1 MSRMKLPVVGLA
13 LVSATVALS
22 AQNAP
27 APQTRARDYGISA
40 MIGGAP
46 GGLDAI
52 TDVAGVEVGHTT
64 LISGRPP
71 LTVGKG
77 PVRTGVTVVHPRG
90 KTNGDAVFGAWFTLN
105 GNGEMTGTTWI
116 EESGI
121 VEGPIA
127 ITNTHSVGLVRDAIL
142 KWQVSRPG
150 LQPWG
155 LPVVA
160 ETYDGSLND
169 INGFHVKDEHV
180 FQALDGA
187 AGGVV
192 AEGNV
197 GGGTGMVCHQ
207 FKGGI
212 GTASRVLSPQNG
224 GFTVGVL
231 VQCNYG
237 SRAGLRV
244 AGVPVG
250 EEITDLLPCSP
261 AGRPNARPCDA
272 PKAEHEPA
280 IDQGSI
286 IVVVAT
292 DAPLLPH
299 QLKRLVTRV
308 SLGIGR
314 MGGFGGNSS
323 GDIFV
328 AFSTANPKTAA
339 APEKTTVEMLP
350 NNRMDSLFQATVQAT
365 EEAILNA
372 LLAAETMEGGN
383 SQRVYALPHDRL
395 RATLKKYGR

>member
-1 MSRMKLPVVGLA
+1 MRTILSISVLCVA
-13 LVSATVALS
+13 TIIVSA
-22 AQNAP
+22 QGNP
-27 APQTRARDYGISA
+27 AAKPRARELGISA
-40 MIGGAP
+40 RIGGAP
-46 GGLDAI
+46 GTLDAI
-52 TDVAGVEVGHTT
+52 TDVGGVEVGHTT
-64 LISGRPP
+64 LISGAPP
-71 LTVGKG
+71 LVVGKG

-90 KTNGDAVFGAWFTLN
+90 KQNSDPVFGAWFTLN
-105 GNGEMTGTTWI
+105 GNGEMTGTTWL

-121 VEGPIA
+121 LEGPVA
-127 ITNTHSVGLVRDAIL
+127 ITNTHSVGVVRDAIL

-169 INGFHVKDEHV
+169 INGFHVNDEHTL
-180 FQALDGA
+180 QALDKA
-187 AGGVV
+187 AGGAV

-212 GTASRVLSPQNG
+212 GTASRVLSANDG
-224 GFTVGVL
+224 GFVVGVL

-237 SRAGLRV
+237 SRANFSV

-250 EEITDLLPCSP
+250 AEIADLLPCATRP
-261 AGRPNARPCDA
+261 KVGGRPPCDA
-272 PKAEHEPA
+272 PRQDPDAGQ

-286 IVVVAT
+286 IVIVAT

-299 QLKRLVTRV
+299 QLKRLATRV

-314 MGGFGGNSS
+314 MGGVGANSS
-323 GDIFV
+323 GDIFL
-328 AFSTANPKTAA
+328 AFSTANPKAGA
-339 APEKTTVEMLP
+339 APDRSRVEMLA
-350 NNRMDSLFQATVQAT
+350 NSRINGLFQATVQAT

-372 LLAAETMEGGN
+372 MLAAETMEGGDGI
-383 SQRVYALPHDRL
+383 RVHALPHKRL
-395 RATLKKYGR
+395 LAAMQKYGR